1 MTDQE
6 NRNAA
11 ENVIQGPWPKSKR
24 RVKVPDKDIVEMQEN
39 VAFADHL
46 TETLMVQMIHT
57 ISENGYNVSEKSFIG
72 SMGFIIETVKAS
84 LYKEMGLKHP
94 MTRMM
99 DVLTAVSDD
108 DENHPVTEVNIE
120 DIELIADILEKDGDD
135 DGPELA

>member
-1 MTDQE
+1 MSGE
-6 NRNAA
+6 NDKPST
-11 ENVIQGPWPKSKR
+11 EIIQGPWGKSKR
-24 RVKVPDKDIVEMQEN
+24 KVKLPDKDIVEMQEN

-57 ISENGYNVSEKSFIG
+57 ISENGYNVTEKSFIG

-99 DVLTAVSDD
+99 DILTAVSDD
-108 DENHPVTEVNIE
+108 DEDHPVTEVNIE
-120 DIELIADILEKDGDD
+120 EIELIADILEKEGDD
-135 DGPELA
+135 DDPELA